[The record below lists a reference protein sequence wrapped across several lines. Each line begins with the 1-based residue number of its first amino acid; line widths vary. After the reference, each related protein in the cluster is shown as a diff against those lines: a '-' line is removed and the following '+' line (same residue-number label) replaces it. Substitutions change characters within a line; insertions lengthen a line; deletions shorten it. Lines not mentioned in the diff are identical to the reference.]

1 MKKKD
6 FSVYFKTY
14 EFLYPN
20 YLTFGRMI
28 KEIKKIIKN
37 EEKLIHIKIF
47 RVTNIKLIK
56 L

>member
-1 MKKKD
+1 MI
-6 FSVYFKTY
+6 FQYILRH

-20 YLTFGRMI
+20 YLTFGRKI

-37 EEKLIHIKIF
+37 KEKLIHMKIF
-47 RVTNIKLIK
+47 SVTNIKLLK